1 MATVEHARTTALQFL
16 HNVARVH
23 VDGETSGGA
32 VGVVELTGPKGDM
45 PPLHIHTREDETF
58 LVLEGSLTL
67 FVGER
72 TSRLEAGDSSLAPR
86 GVPHVY
92 RVESDGARWLAI
104 ASPAGFEAFV
114 REVAGAGT
122 GIGPAELTEISARYG
137 IETLGPPGTLPG

>member
-72 TSRLEAGDSSLAPR
+72 TSRLEAGTLPSRRAGFPTSTASRATELDGWRSPRPPASKPSS
-86 GVPHVY
+86 
-92 RVESDGARWLAI
+92 AR
-104 ASPAGFEAFV
+104 SPA
-114 REVAGAGT
+114 
-122 GIGPAELTEISARYG
+122 PARASA
-137 IETLGPPGTLPG
+137 LPS

>member
-1 MATVEHARTTALQFL
+1 LFV
-16 HNVARVH
+16 NVRRR
-23 VDGETSGGA
+23 
-32 VGVVELTGPKGDM
+32 L

-114 REVAGAGT
+114 CEVAGAGT

-137 IETLGPPGTLPG
+137 MEILGPPGTLPG